1 MTAFTTDSH
10 SLIWY
15 TTAHPALSRTARLAL
30 NSIFSRRAKLI
41 VPTIVM
47 LEIFHLCLKKPYL
60 SFKSIVAPL
69 EADNVVIFPLSQ
81 ELLRFCYQLPKQV
94 EIHDRIIAATAKF
107 THTVLITRDPVLAK
121 LPGLK
126 TVW

>member
-1 MTAFTTDSH
+1 MTAYTPDSH

-15 TTAHPALSRTARLAL
+15 AAAHPALSQTARLAL
-30 NSIFSRRAKLI
+30 NAAFSGKVKLI
-41 VPTIVM
+41 IPTIVM

-60 SFKSIVAPL
+60 SFKSIIAPL
-69 EADNVVIFPLSQ
+69 EADNVVLFPLSQ

-107 THTVLITRDPVLAK
+107 ANAALITRDPVLAK